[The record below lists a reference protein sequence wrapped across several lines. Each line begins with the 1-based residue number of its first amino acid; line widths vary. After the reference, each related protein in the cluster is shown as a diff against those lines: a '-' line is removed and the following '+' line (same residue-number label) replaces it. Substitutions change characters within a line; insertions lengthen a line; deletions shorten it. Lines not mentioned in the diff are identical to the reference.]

1 MSYTIHLYSSSI
13 FNTTRRIYKKIETA
27 FKHIPVYTKGTT
39 MSAVDTQINTTYYQ
53 LNKEKIQKQYAL
65 KREDKVAY
73 QIEYNLI
80 NHDKYLD
87 YQKSY
92 YESKKDEILRMK
104 KEKITCECGKLVSM
118 GYMTAHKKTKVHR
131 IFEESISVSSSNI
144 SNEER
149 SVPT

>member
-1 MSYTIHLYSSSI
+1 MSYTIHLYSNSI

-39 MSAVDTQINTTYYQ
+39 MSAVETQTNTTYYQ

-87 YQKSY
+87 YLHYPNPIFSLSY
-92 YESKKDEILRMK
+92 TSPQNQYIPYHVGL
-104 KEKITCECGKLVSM
+104 
-118 GYMTAHKKTKVHR
+118 H
-131 IFEESISVSSSNI
+131 
-144 SNEER
+144 
-149 SVPT
+149 P